1 MFFCI
6 VACKPGHSSWSEAT
20 AVQCSAVQ
28 CRSLC
33 SPARPCSVHVR
44 EVMRAV
50 KPSGFYQLPQI
61 KPAQLLVSKVYCR
74 NCQKNKTIMAERQ
87 AQLTM
92 GFPVSLLHGD
102 LKSLYCFGRILC
114 AGSSLQR
121 HMLTCVT
128 WLDLHPCRTAWGE
141 CCYSGCTVQSQAL
154 L

>member
-1 MFFCI
+1 MHSHSPVKTIPHPCSPPLNTLLVLCFF
-6 VACKPGHSSWSEAT
+6 VLWHANLDTVLEVRPQ
-20 AVQCSAVQ
+20 QCSAVQ

-61 KPAQLLVSKVYCR
+61 KPAQLLASKVYCR

-102 LKSLYCFGRILC
+102 LKSLYCFGRNLC

-128 WLDLHPCRTAWGE
+128 
-141 CCYSGCTVQSQAL
+141 
-154 L
+154 